1 MNTDLNKKTVKEL
14 RQRAREL
21 HEMGEL
27 DETLTEITRARKAEL
42 IEWIEFYDD
51 EDEDSEESVLEN
63 QAFEGKTR
71 TAIQSFP
78 DSERNYPSISEVP
91 REEEPEKTTEIPEA
105 SETLNTGVGKQAIG
119 EVLMLILVGLLTL
132 STAIGLGYIFR

>member
-51 EDEDSEESVLEN
+51 EDEDFEESVLEN
-63 QAFEGKTR
+63 QAVEGKIR

-78 DSERNYPSISEVP
+78 DLERNYPSISEVA
-91 REEEPEKTTEIPEA
+91 REEEPEKTNEIAEEA
-105 SETLNTGVGKQAIG
+105 ETLNTGVGKQAIG